1 MKGLVLKGIFL
12 EGLPTFEKLLQR
24 EANLR
29 RLATLFDILPLMGH
43 SSFEKILLV
52 YGELLMKRLLLTGI
66 FLKGL
71 PTLKRLY
78 SGEANLRRLATLFDI
93 LPLMWHS
100 SLRSNAVNS
109 FERS

>member
-1 MKGLVLKGIFL
+1 MKGLVLNGIFL

-71 PTLKRLY
+71 PTF
-78 SGEANLRRLATLFDI
+78 EMAVQQAANLRRLATLLDI
-93 LPLMWHS
+93 FFIDGEFF
-100 SLRSNAVNS
+100 LRKD
-109 FERS
+109 FTGRW